1 MANLSLEAVAR
12 AICDAA
18 GYTFGG
24 GIAEGAFK
32 ETFLATKVDGTKLA
46 LKILKPGYSPER
58 TDREVE
64 AMKRC
69 AHPNIAALIDLAAFD
84 HGGAQYVYLAETFLG
99 GGTLED
105 RLKKGLLDRDSFLAL
120 GEELISAVGHIANHH
135 LVHRD
140 LKPPNIM
147 FRASDAAAPVI
158 VDFGIVRDLRK
169 DSITL
174 SFVAM
179 GPGTP
184 FFAAPE
190 QLNNDKALID
200 WRTDQFALG
209 VTLALCHFGNHPFAE
224 PGDTVIE
231 TINRVSARTG
241 PSQTFI
247 DSATNSKL
255 YVITKMVSAWP
266 ADRIRT
272 SELLLEKW
280 RAERGK

>member
-1 MANLSLEAVAR
+1 MTTLSLEAVAR
-12 AICDAA
+12 ALCADA

-24 GIAEGAFK
+24 GIAQGAFK
-32 ETFLATKVDGTKLA
+32 ETFLATKADGTKLA
-46 LKILKPGYSPER
+46 LKILKPGFSPER
-58 TDREVE
+58 TDREMD

-69 AHPNIAALIDLAAFD
+69 SHANIAALIELAVFVNGGSQHIYLVEAFLD
-84 HGGAQYVYLAETFLG
+84 

-105 RLKKGLLDRDSFLAL
+105 RLKKGLLDRDS
-120 GEELISAVGHIANHH
+120 LIAIGDPLIEAIGHIANHD

-147 FRASDAAAPVI
+147 FMASSASPII

-209 VTLALCHFGNHPFAE
+209 ITLALCHFGVHPYAE
-224 PGDTVIE
+224 QGETPVQ
-231 TINRVSARTG
+231 TINRVAARKG
-241 PSQTFI
+241 PSVAFQEAI
-247 DSATNSKL
+247 AAANIP
-255 YVITKMVSAWP
+255 VIARMVSPWP
-266 ADRIRT
+266 ADRVRT
-272 SELLLEKW
+272 PELLLEKW
-280 RAERGK
+280 RAQRG